1 MVFHTVVKKK
11 KPKTGVVTGTGG
23 CGCDRD
29 AWPYVFTVRWL
40 RVVAFELW
48 AGKALS
54 AQSTVR
60 CSVGAWKIQMSKA
73 VQNTEA
79 WPVAFQRET
88 KDSTWPSVWESGVWS
103 AGAEKSAMTN
113 KRPEPLK

>member
-1 MVFHTVVKKK
+1 MIPLEALFP
-11 KPKTGVVTGTGG
+11 KPSSLETLGRAARFSSYP
-23 CGCDRD
+23 CGRF
-29 AWPYVFTVRWL
+29 WNFGLEKP
-40 RVVAFELW
+40 
-48 AGKALS
+48 LS
-54 AQSTVR
+54 IQSLVS